1 MEILNH
7 QMALGF
13 CLKKDASRLFFS
25 LYLLPFILRDEKLYA
40 EKNLC

>member
-1 MEILNH
+1 MEAWDQ

-13 CLKKDASRLFFS
+13 CLKKSKSGLFFS
-25 LYLLPFILRDEKLYA
+25 LYLLPFILRDENLCA